1 AVAESTYKSLHFAFF
16 YPSPFAPFPP
26 FSLELFDYVNWWNH
40 LRLHGTL
47 GYETPVGYRN
57 QRLAQ
62 RILDNELGC
71 ANASEAV

>member
-1 AVAESTYKSLHFAFF
+1 
-16 YPSPFAPFPP
+16 
-26 FSLELFDYVNWWNH
+26 NWWNH

-62 RILDNELGC
+62 
-71 ANASEAV
+71 

>member
-1 AVAESTYKSLHFAFF
+1 MSIGGTTFGCTV
-16 YPSPFAPFPP
+16 
-26 FSLELFDYVNWWNH
+26 H
-40 LRLHGTL
+40 LATRHRF
-47 GYETPVGYRN
+47 GYRN

>member
-1 AVAESTYKSLHFAFF
+1 YQYTFETLQQLD
-16 YPSPFAPFPP
+16 
-26 FSLELFDYVNWWNH
+26 LELFDYVNWWNR

>member
-1 AVAESTYKSLHFAFF
+1 MSIGGTPSVARYT
-16 YPSPFAPFPP
+16 
-26 FSLELFDYVNWWNH
+26 W
-40 LRLHGTL
+40 LRDTGC
-47 GYETPVGYRN
+47 YRN

>member
-1 AVAESTYKSLHFAFF
+1 
-16 YPSPFAPFPP
+16 
-26 FSLELFDYVNWWNH
+26 
-40 LRLHGTL
+40 
-47 GYETPVGYRN
+47 

>member
-1 AVAESTYKSLHFAFF
+1 MSIGGTTFG
-16 YPSPFAPFPP
+16 
-26 FSLELFDYVNWWNH
+26 
-40 LRLHGTL
+40 LHGTL

-57 QRLAQ
+57 QRLAR

>member
-1 AVAESTYKSLHFAFF
+1 MIDTVRDFILYLKLCNRTQQLD
-16 YPSPFAPFPP
+16 
-26 FSLELFDYVNWWNH
+26 LELFDYVNWWNH

-62 RILDNELGC
+62 RILD
-71 ANASEAV
+71 